1 MENFAEIIQQF
12 MIPTIVIACYI
23 VGEIIKRWIADVDN
37 KFIPTIN
44 AILGVLLA
52 CWINWNVT
60 PEIVIAGLV
69 SGWASTG
76 AFEAIRNLTSK
87 GE

>member
-1 MENFAEIIQQF
+1 MEEITQIIQNL
-12 MIPTIVIACYI
+12 MIPTIVVACYI
-23 VGEIIKRWIADVDN
+23 VGEIIKRWVNDVDN

-52 CWINWNVT
+52 CWISKGIT
-60 PEIVIAGLV
+60 PDIVIAGLV

-76 AFEAIRNLTSK
+76 AFEFIRNLKK